1 MVINKKAQ
9 SVSEYAIIVGL
20 IGSALLMMGLYFSR
34 SIQVVVKEPVDN
46 LGLFGFMPVDIQSR
60 SDLTQEEKDQLRA
73 QRIQEIGIEDN
84 VVLNDGQAA
93 VSVPSES
100 DSTFNTTRTT
110 TTSEGGQRRLDVNEN
125 TNVSSQINR
134 AYNRIEYDQVTR
146 PNTPDHSY

>member
-46 LGLFGFMPVDIQSR
+46 LGGFGSGMFS
-60 SDLTQEEKDQLRA
+60 A

-100 DSTFNTTRTT
+100 DSTFNTARTT

-134 AYNRIEYDQVTR
+134 AYNRIEYDRVTR

>member
-46 LGLFGFMPVDIQSR
+46 LGGFGSGMFS
-60 SDLTQEEKDQLRA
+60 A

>member
-46 LGLFGFMPVDIQSR
+46 LGGFGSGMFS
-60 SDLTQEEKDQLRA
+60 A

-100 DSTFNTTRTT
+100 DSTFNTARTT
-110 TTSEGGQRRLDVNEN
+110 TTSEGGQRQLDVNEN